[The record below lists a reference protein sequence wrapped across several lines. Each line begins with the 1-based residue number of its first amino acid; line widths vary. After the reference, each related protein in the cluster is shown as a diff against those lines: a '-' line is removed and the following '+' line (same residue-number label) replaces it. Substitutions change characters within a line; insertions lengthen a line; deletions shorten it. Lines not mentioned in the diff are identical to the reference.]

1 MTASNIT
8 SDQNQ
13 YSLQVKFLQADPFTI
28 AKGDMSVCRLLGFL
42 SAYILLQFHPNS
54 PFTVIRFIVYLL
66 FCLLSLAL
74 SNVFLILVC
83 LFSCSFSLSQLFLFT
98 LIPLHFRVTAYSII
112 FSSLYFVS
120 LPRCA
125 YFRSEKLY
133 LYLLIWFVVCI
144 FLTDCIFSRFYVS
157 FLIYFSHHFGD
168 LKKKNPFRGTDK

>member
-28 AKGDMSVCRLLGFL
+28 AKGDMSVYRLLGFL
-42 SAYILLQFHPNS
+42 RAYILLQFLTNS

-83 LFSCSFSLSQLFLFT
+83 LFSCSLFLSFSSLLWFRFTFVLLLTLSYFQVFT
-98 LIPLHFRVTAYSII
+98 LWAFPDALTFARKSCICICSFGLLFASFWRTAYS
-112 FSSLYFVS
+112 LVS
-120 LPRCA
+120 M
-125 YFRSEKLY
+125 FHS
-133 LYLLIWFVVCI
+133 
-144 FLTDCIFSRFYVS
+144 
-157 FLIYFSHHFGD
+157 
-168 LKKKNPFRGTDK
+168 